1 MRSTKKKTKEQF
13 LEQCLNKF
21 GNKYDYSLK
30 ESDIIQNLA
39 DRLAVE
45 ASQEYETKKKQK
57 QETY

>member
-1 MRSTKKKTKEQF
+1 M
-13 LEQCLNKF
+13 LLIL
-21 GNKYDYSLK
+21 DYSLK

-45 ASQEYETKKKQK
+45 ASQEYETKKEQK